1 MRLWGIHLRA
11 ISQWVFKLLFCIISL
26 KIVHLTHGGWDKI
39 AAIMQMTFLN
49 ALSWMKMYE
58 FQLKIHCNL
67 FLRFELTISQDWF
80 RWPGDKPLSEPML
93 VSLMTHIFVTRPQW
107 VKVAATSP
115 RVQWVNICSI
125 YTPEGLKS
133 EYARRVVD
141 DWGCMICDQDCIYYV
156 IKNDA
161 TIYQCIFLSL
171 SWDKLLYLPSAPSH
185 RKINHLTH
193 WGLVTPFSDID
204 LGQHWL
210 R

>member
-11 ISQWVFKLLFCIISL
+11 ISQWVFKLLFYIISL

-58 FQLKIHCNL
+58 FQLKFHCNL
-67 FLRFELTISQDWF
+67 FLRLELTISQDWF

-93 VSLMTHIFVTRPQW
+93 VSLMTHILVTRPQW

-115 RVQWVNICSI
+115 RVQWVNNCRI
-125 YTPEGLKS
+125 YT
-133 EYARRVVD
+133 RRVKI
-141 DWGCMICDQDCIYYV
+141 WICTQGGWRLMMCDLWWSMYILCNKEWCSYISLYFSV
-156 IKNDA
+156 IE
-161 TIYQCIFLSL
+161 
-171 SWDKLLYLPSAPSH
+171 
-185 RKINHLTH
+185 
-193 WGLVTPFSDID
+193 
-204 LGQHWL
+204 L